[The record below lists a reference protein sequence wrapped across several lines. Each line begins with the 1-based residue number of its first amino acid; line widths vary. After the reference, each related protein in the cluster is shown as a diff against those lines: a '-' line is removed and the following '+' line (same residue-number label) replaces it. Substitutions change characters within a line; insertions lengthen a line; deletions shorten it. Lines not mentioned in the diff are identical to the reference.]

1 MSNHS
6 KDSSSKSE
14 QTFQAPKNFIV
25 PFILLSLRDINCH
38 GYKILQQLMGYGFST
53 IDQGNL
59 YRMLRQL
66 EKDTLVK
73 SEWDTSEAGPAKR
86 IYSLT
91 EAGEQYLKTCVYSL
105 EHYQSMLDQFFSVYT
120 NMFTFPNASKKKDK
134 DEEKEK

>member
-1 MSNHS
+1 MTDRS
-6 KDSSSKSE
+6 KNSTNKSE

-25 PFILLSLRDINCH
+25 PFILLSLRDLNCH
-38 GYKILQQLMGYGFST
+38 GYKILQQLMDFGFST

-66 EKDTLVK
+66 EKDDIVK

-91 EAGEQYLKTCVYSL
+91 EAGEKYLKTCVYSL
-105 EHYQSMLDQFFSVYT
+105 EHYQSMLEQFFSVYT
-120 NMFTFPNASKKKDK
+120 NMFTFPNSRKGK
-134 DEEKEK
+134 DEEKEI

>member
-1 MSNHS
+1 MTNHS
-6 KDSSSKSE
+6 KDSSNKSE
-14 QTFQAPKNFIV
+14 PTFQAPKNFIV

-38 GYKILQQLMGYGFST
+38 GYKILQQLMDFGFST

-66 EKDTLVK
+66 EKDDIVK
-73 SEWDTSEAGPAKR
+73 SEWDTSEAGPARR

-91 EAGEQYLKTCVYSL
+91 EAGENYLNTCVYSL

-120 NMFTFPNASKKKDK
+120 NMFTFPQPSKKK
-134 DEEKEK
+134 EEKEK